1 MSFLNLAFIFMGEQ
15 GHMKMSYNITFKQFD
30 PMSIT
35 ILPLISRLHS
45 EGASGPHKFLVTP
58 LDKSHPSF

>member
-1 MSFLNLAFIFMGEQ
+1 
-15 GHMKMSYNITFKQFD
+15 MKMSNNITFKQFD

-35 ILPLISRLHS
+35 FFPVISQLHS
-45 EGASGPHKFLVTP
+45 EGGSGPHKFLVTP